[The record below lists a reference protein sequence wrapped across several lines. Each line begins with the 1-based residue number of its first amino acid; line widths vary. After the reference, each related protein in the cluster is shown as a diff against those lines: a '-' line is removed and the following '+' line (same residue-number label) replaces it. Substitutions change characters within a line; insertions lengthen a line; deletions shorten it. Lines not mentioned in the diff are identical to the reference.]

1 MTMNVAMALLGAMG
15 ATIAAIAS
23 ALVFI
28 ISSSKNAGRREGKL
42 DDALKKLDTID
53 VSLKDIP
60 ILKTQIGM
68 HNTLIETI
76 RSDIRQLK
84 NVGPH
89 AHVPRSPSSPSFDPH
104 GE

>member
-1 MTMNVAMALLGAMG
+1 MNVAMALLGAMG

-42 DDALKKLDTID
+42 DDALKKLDGID
-53 VSLKDIP
+53 IALKDIP
-60 ILKTQIGM
+60 VLKTQIGQ

-84 NVGPH
+84 SISGH
-89 AHVPRSPSSPSFDPH
+89 ARIPRSPSSPNFDPE